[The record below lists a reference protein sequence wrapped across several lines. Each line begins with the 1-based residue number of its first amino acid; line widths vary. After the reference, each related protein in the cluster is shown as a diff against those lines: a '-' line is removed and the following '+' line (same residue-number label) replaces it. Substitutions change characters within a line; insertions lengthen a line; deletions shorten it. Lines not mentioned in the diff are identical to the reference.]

1 MDIRKV
7 TMKKLLLMVM
17 VFFLASSVMA
27 DVNKGKRYYM
37 KNFKQKFKMNGLDF
51 VQLHTQAEWQ
61 ALFED
66 EGRGFIVEFSK
77 KYPKQESYLND
88 PKLWKKL
95 QHVRDFAIE
104 YASDSGNTPSCGNE
118 KVVEK
123 PIDLEA
129 KDSSSAN
136 FF

>member
-1 MDIRKV
+1 M
-7 TMKKLLLMVM
+7 LL
-17 VFFLASSVMA
+17 FLASDMVA

-37 KNFKQKFKMNGLDF
+37 KSFKQKFKMDGLDF

-66 EGRGFIVEFSK
+66 EGRGFIAEFSK
-77 KYPKQESYLND
+77 KYPKHERFLND
-88 PKLWKKL
+88 PKLWNKL

-104 YASDSGNTPSCGNE
+104 YASDSGKIPSCGDDDASQ
-118 KVVEK
+118 K
-123 PIDLEA
+123 PIDLEVQE
-129 KDSSSAN
+129 SSSAS